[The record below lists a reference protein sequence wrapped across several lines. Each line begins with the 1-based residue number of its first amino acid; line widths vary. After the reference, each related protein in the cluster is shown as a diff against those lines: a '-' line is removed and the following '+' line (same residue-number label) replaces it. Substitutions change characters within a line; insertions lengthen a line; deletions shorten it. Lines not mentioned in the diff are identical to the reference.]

1 MVGPQHLGPIVELD
15 RLKGCGLG
23 MARGEGKVTGGVP
36 VLDQDAVRKVMD
48 ESIDKGNDLI
58 AGRDFERA
66 PRAEI
71 VLDVDDEK
79 TVS

>member
-1 MVGPQHLGPIVELD
+1 VPILG
-15 RLKGCGLG
+15 
-23 MARGEGKVTGGVP
+23 
-36 VLDQDAVRKVMD
+36 QDAVRKVMD
-48 ESIDKGNDLI
+48 ESINKGNDLI